1 MNSLELLNRSWFL
14 SLNAGPGTPAG
25 WITFA
30 TFCAQYTLYIIPLTL
45 LGQWFLGGKA
55 GHQRAL
61 FSLVTILMAL
71 GLGFICTTIW
81 FHPRPFMVPLGHT
94 WIYHASD
101 TSFPSDHATLFF
113 SAGLSLFLAGARTG
127 GGLILLLSLFV
138 AWSRVFLGVHFPLDM
153 AGAALVSV
161 LACLLVRYLWP
172 LMKEKLTSVC
182 EYVSARLFSWL
193 PVGFTP

>member
-71 GLGFICTTIW
+71 GLG
-81 FHPRPFMVPLGHT
+81 HT

-127 GGLILLLSLFV
+127 GGLILLLSHFV

-153 AGAALVSV
+153 AGAALVSL

-182 EYVSARLFSWL
+182 EYISTRLFSWL